1 MTTLYP
7 IQDVFT
13 RGEISPRLHA
23 RASLDFY
30 RAALAKCENFI
41 TLPHGGIRKRGGT
54 YFAGEVKISAK
65 TTRLIPFI
73 FSADQAYALE
83 FGDRYIRVHAY
94 GARVGAVEVASP
106 YLEAD
111 LFELAYVQSADQMW
125 ITHRDH
131 PPKVL
136 TRSAHT
142 AWALTDFEFLDGP
155 YDPVNDTATTLTPSD
170 TGHLTPRMTSNTTP
184 SGTASTGSGSAS
196 AWQMFDRDKT
206 QDIEIASGG
215 DGYIRF
221 RNAGGAQRVVDAY
234 WITTSRLATGDYDF
248 FTAWELQGSNDGT
261 NWVTLDTRTGE
272 LGWGNGETRF
282 YDFTNKSAFEYHQLV
297 FSGGGGDDAVVTVS
311 AELAMHIAAFDQ
323 TPFDL
328 TASSIIGINN
338 DTGFQVSDVGR
349 SIRLLGADGIWRWA
363 RVTSRTSTTAV
374 KIILY
379 GHALPNMNPITRWR
393 LGTFVPG
400 KHVESGSLYEERLAF
415 SRKFS
420 VYASATGDFDN
431 FALGEKDDDA
441 LEFVQAGGGQAND
454 IVWIADSDGALLIGT
469 GGGIRALSG
478 SGIDEALTPSSFKN
492 RRSRTFGCARIRPV
506 DAGQS
511 FLYVTRSRKS
521 IAELTQTAQ
530 SRFASDDVG
539 QVSEHIPKKGVVEL
553 AFQTDP
559 DPLLWFP
566 LENGELGGYT
576 HQPSQ
581 EVRGMHRH
589 RLGGSASG
597 AGPDGSNWADV
608 ESAAVTPGQDGN
620 DDLWLIVKRSIG
632 GATRRY
638 IEIKT
643 APFEY
648 GAIADAF
655 EVDCGLTYTGLAV
668 TTVGGAMHLAGQ
680 SVDVLADGKVYRGL
694 IVSGGGTVTLP
705 GGSTAAKWQLGLPY
719 AAGADTLELDVGGR
733 DGSIIGRRKKVAKV
747 ILSLLETDTTG
758 LQVQS
763 LMRGRWE
770 PVRMPSI
777 VAPDGRATLFTGNVE
792 VPIDDSWE
800 GQGRVRIRHVNPTPC
815 TIRAFTPVFDAE
827 P

>member
-13 RGEISPRLHA
+13 RGKISPRLHA

-30 RAALAKCENFI
+30 RAALSKCENFV

-65 TTRLIPFI
+65 RTRLIPFI

-83 FGDRYIRVHAY
+83 FGDRYIRVYAY
-94 GARVGAVEVASP
+94 GARVGTVEVSSP

-125 ITHRDH
+125 ITHRNY

-155 YDPVNDTATTLTPSD
+155 YDDINKTSTTLTPAD
-170 TGHLTPRMTSNTTP
+170 TGHLTPDMTSNSAP
-184 SGTASTGSGSAS
+184 SGAASNAEGGA
-196 AWQMFDRDKT
+196 AWQIFDRDKT
-206 QDIEIASGG
+206 QNILISSGG
-215 DGYIRF
+215 DGYVRY
-221 RNAGGAQRVVDAY
+221 RNAGGAQRVIDAY
-234 WITTSRLATGDYDF
+234 WITAANEATKNFDYA
-248 FTAWELQGSNDGT
+248 TAWEIQGSNDGT

-272 LGWGNGETRF
+272 SGWGNGETRF
-282 YDFTNKSAFEYHQLV
+282 YEFTNANAYEYHQFV
-297 FSGGGGDDAVVTVS
+297 FSGGGGADASNTYL
-311 AELAMHIAAFDQ
+311 AEIAFHIAASDQ

-328 TASSIIGINN
+328 TASSILGINN
-338 DTGFQVSDVGR
+338 NIGFQTTDAGR
-349 SIRLLGADGIWRWA
+349 AIRLLGADGIWRWA
-363 RVTSRTSTTAV
+363 KITSRTSTTAV

-400 KHVESGSLYEERLAF
+400 RHVESGSLYEERLAF

-441 LEFVQAGGGQAND
+441 LEFIQAGGGQAND

-469 GGGIRALSG
+469 SGGIRALSG

-521 IAELTQTAQ
+521 IAELAQTAQ

-539 QVSEHIPKKGVVEL
+539 QISEHIPKQGVVEL

-589 RLGGSASG
+589 RLGGAFN
-597 AGPDGSNWADV
+597 GSDWAVV
-608 ESAAVTPGQDGN
+608 ESATVTPGQDGN
-620 DDLWLIVKRSIG
+620 DDLWLIVKRTIG
-632 GATRRY
+632 GVTKRY

-648 GAIADAF
+648 GAVADAF
-655 EVDCGLTYTGLAV
+655 EVDCGLSYSGLAV

-694 IVSGGGTVTLP
+694 TVSGGGTVTLP

-763 LMRGRWE
+763 FMRGRWE

-777 VAPDGRATLFTGNVE
+777 VAPSGRAMLFTGNVE

>member
-1 MTTLYP
+1 M
-7 IQDVFT
+7 F
-13 RGEISPRLHA
+13 LHA

-30 RAALAKCENFI
+30 RAALARCENFV
-41 TLPHGGIRKRGGT
+41 TLPHGGIRRRGGT
-54 YFAGEVKISAK
+54 YFVGEVKTSAK
-65 TTRLIPFI
+65 KTRLIPFI

-83 FGDRYIRVHAY
+83 FGDQYIRVYAY
-94 GARVGAVEVASP
+94 GARVGTVEVASP

-111 LFELAYVQSADQMW
+111 LFELQYVQSADQMW
-125 ITHRDH
+125 ISHRNYV
-131 PPKVL
+131 PKVL
-136 TRSAHT
+136 TRTTHT
-142 AWALTDFEFLDGP
+142 TWTLTDFEFLDGP
-155 YDPVNDTATTLTPSD
+155 YDPINDTATTLKPAN
-170 TGHLTPRMTSNTTP
+170 TGHATPKMTSSSAP
-184 SGTASTGSGSAS
+184 SGTVTDDGSGTSS
-196 AWQMFDRDKT
+196 WKVFDRDIT
-206 QDIEIASGG
+206 GSVTMTTGSSGFLQYQFPSG
-215 DGYIRF
+215 QGK
-221 RNAGGAQRVVDAY
+221 VVNAY
-234 WITTSRLATGDYDF
+234 WIAASDNAAKYADTSTQWTLY
-248 FTAWELQGSNDGT
+248 GSNDGV
-261 NWVTLDTRTGE
+261 NYISLDGRSGE
-272 LGWGNGETRF
+272 RGWSGSEVRF
-282 YDFTNKSAFEYHQLV
+282 YEFQNKASYEYYKLS
-297 FSGGGGDDAVVTVS
+297 FSGGGGDDATNTS
-311 AELAMHIAAFDQ
+311 IAEFAMAEAGDSMV
-323 TPFDL
+323 PFDL
-328 TASSIIGINN
+328 TASATAGIN
-338 DTGFQVSDVGR
+338 DGAGFQTTDVGR
-349 SIRLLGADGIWRWA
+349 VIRLLGADNVWRWA
-363 RVTSRTSTTAV
+363 KITSRTSATVV
-374 KIILY
+374 KIRLY
-379 GHALPNMNPITRWR
+379 GHALPDLSPITRWR

-400 KHVESGSLYEERLAF
+400 KYVESGSLYEERLAF

-441 LEFVQAGGGQAND
+441 LEFIQAGGGQAND

-469 GGGIRALSG
+469 SGGVRALSG

-530 SRFASDDVG
+530 SRFTSDDVG
-539 QVSEHIPKKGVVEL
+539 QISEHIPKQGVVEL

-566 LENGELGGYT
+566 LDNGELGGYT

-589 RLGGSASG
+589 RLGGAFGG
-597 AGPDGSNWADV
+597 ADWAVV

-620 DDLWLIVKRSIG
+620 DDLWLVVKRTIG
-632 GATRRY
+632 GVTQRY

-680 SVDVLADGKVYRGL
+680 SVDVLADGNVYRGL
-694 IVSGGGTVTLP
+694 TVSGGGTVTLP
-705 GGSTAAKWQLGLPY
+705 GGATAAKWQLGLPY

-758 LQVQS
+758 LEVQS
-763 LMRGRWE
+763 FMRGRWE

-777 VAPDGRATLFTGNVE
+777 VAPDGGATLFTGNVE

>member
-1 MTTLYP
+1 MATLYP
-7 IQDVFT
+7 VQDVFT

-30 RAALAKCENFI
+30 RAALARCENFV

-54 YFAGEVKISAK
+54 YFAGEVKTSARK
-65 TTRLIPFI
+65 TRLIPFI

-83 FGDRYIRVHAY
+83 FGDQYIRVYAY
-94 GARVGAVEVASP
+94 GARVGTVEVASP

-111 LFELAYVQSADQMW
+111 LFELAFVQSADQMW
-125 ITHRDH
+125 ISHKDY
-131 PPKVL
+131 PLKVL
-136 TRSAHT
+136 TRTAHT
-142 AWALTDFEFLDGP
+142 SWTLADFNFLDGP
-155 YDPVNDTATTLTPSD
+155 YDDINTTSTTLKPAS
-170 TGHLTPRMTSNTTP
+170 TGHATPKMTSATAP
-184 SGTASTGSGSAS
+184 SGTVTDNGTGTNSWRVFDRAINGVVTISTGS
-196 AWQMFDRDKT
+196 
-206 QDIEIASGG
+206 SGLLQ
-215 DGYIRF
+215 YQF
-221 RNAGGAQRVVDAY
+221 PAGQGKAVNAY
-234 WITTSRLATGDYDF
+234 WISASEDAAKWGD
-248 FTAWELQGSNDGT
+248 TPTQWKLSASNDGV
-261 NWVTLDTRTGE
+261 NYVSLDGRTSE
-272 LGWGNGETRF
+272 RGWSGSEVRF
-282 YDFTNKSAFEYHQLV
+282 YDFLNSTTYEYYKFD
-297 FSGGGGDDAVVTVS
+297 FSGGGGDDANNTS
-311 AELAMHIAAFDQ
+311 LSEIALTENGDLMA
-323 TPFDL
+323 PFDL
-328 TASSIIGINN
+328 TASAVAGIN
-338 DTGFQVSDVGR
+338 DGAGFQASDIGR
-349 SIRLLGADGIWRWA
+349 SVRLLGSDNVWRWA
-363 RVTSRTSTTAV
+363 KVTGRTSTTV
-374 KIILY
+374 VQIRLY
-379 GHALPNMNPITRWR
+379 GHALPDLSPITRWR

-400 KHVESGSLYEERLAF
+400 KYVESGSLYEERLAF

-420 VYASATGDFDN
+420 VYGSKTGDFDN

-469 GGGIRALSG
+469 SGGVRALSG

-530 SRFASDDVG
+530 SRFTSDDVG
-539 QVSEHIPKKGVVEL
+539 QISEHIPKQGVVEL

-566 LENGELGGYT
+566 LDNGELGGYT

-581 EVRGMHRH
+581 DVRGMHRH
-589 RLGGSASG
+589 RLGGAFSG
-597 AGPDGSNWADV
+597 AGWAVV

-620 DDLWLIVKRSIG
+620 DDLWLVVKRTIG
-632 GATRRY
+632 GVTKRY

-648 GAIADAF
+648 GAVADAF
-655 EVDCGLTYTGLAV
+655 EVDCGLTYTGAAV

-694 IVSGGGTVTLP
+694 AVSGGGTVTLP
-705 GGSTAAKWQLGLPY
+705 GGSIAAKWQLGLPY

-733 DGSIIGRRKKVAKV
+733 DGSIIGRRKKVAKA
-747 ILSLLETDTTG
+747 ILSLLETDITG

-763 LMRGRWE
+763 FMRGRWE
-770 PVRMPSI
+770 PVRLPSI

>member
-7 IQDVFT
+7 VQDVFT

-30 RAALAKCENFI
+30 RAALARCENFV

-65 TTRLIPFI
+65 KTRLIPFI
-73 FSADQAYALE
+73 FSADQAYVLE
-83 FGDRYIRVHAY
+83 FGDLYIRVYAY
-94 GARVGAVEVASP
+94 GARVGTVEVASP

-111 LFELAYVQSADQMW
+111 LFKLAYVQSADQMW
-125 ITHRDH
+125 IVHKDYA
-131 PPKVL
+131 PKVL
-136 TRSAHT
+136 TRTAHT
-142 AWALTDFEFLDGP
+142 AWTLTDFAFLDGP
-155 YDPVNDTATTLTPSD
+155 YDEINTTPTTLTPAS
-170 TGHLTPRMTSNTTP
+170 TGHATPRMTSATAP
-184 SGTASTGSGSAS
+184 SGTVTDDGTGTST
-196 AWQMFDRDKT
+196 WTVFDRS
-206 QDIEIASGG
+206 IAQEVVFTTHSSGFIQ
-215 DGYIRF
+215 YQF
-221 RNAGGAQRVVDAY
+221 PAGQGRAVNAY
-234 WITTSRLATGDYDF
+234 WIAASSNVAATGD
-248 FTAWELQGSNDGT
+248 TPTQWTLTGSNDGV
-261 NWVTLDTRTGE
+261 NYVALDGRAGQTGWSGSE
-272 LGWGNGETRF
+272 VRF
-282 YDFTNKSAFEYHQLV
+282 YDFQNTTTYEYYRFA
-297 FSGGGGDDAVVTVS
+297 FSGGGGGDALNS
-311 AELAMHIAAFDQ
+311 SIAEIALAENGDTM
-323 TPFDL
+323 TPFNL
-328 TASSIIGINN
+328 TASSTAGINSG
-338 DTGFQVSDVGR
+338 TGFQTSDVGR
-349 SIRLLGADGIWRWA
+349 SIRLLGSENVWRWA
-363 RVTSRTSTTAV
+363 KITGRSSTTV
-374 KIILY
+374 VQIRLY
-379 GHALPNMNPITRWR
+379 GHALPDLSPITRWR

-400 KHVESGSLYEERLAF
+400 KYVESGSLYEERLAF

-441 LEFVQAGGGQAND
+441 LEFIQAGGGQAND
-454 IVWIADSDGALLIGT
+454 IAWIADSDGALLIGT
-469 GGGIRALSG
+469 SGGVRALSG

-530 SRFASDDVG
+530 SRFSSDDVG
-539 QVSEHIPKKGVVEL
+539 QISEHIPKQGVVEL

-566 LENGELGGYT
+566 LDNGELGGYT

-589 RLGGSASG
+589 RLGGAFG
-597 AGPDGSNWADV
+597 GTGPDDSNWAVV
-608 ESAAVTPGQDGN
+608 ESATVTPGQDGN
-620 DDLWLIVKRSIG
+620 DDLWLVVKRTIG
-632 GATRRY
+632 GVTRRY

-648 GAIADAF
+648 GAVADAF
-655 EVDCGLTYTGLAV
+655 EVDCGLTYTGAAV
-668 TTVGGAMHLAGQ
+668 ATVGGAAHLAGQ
-680 SVDVLADGKVYRGL
+680 AVDVLADGKVYRGL

-705 GGSTAAKWQLGLPY
+705 GGSAGKWQLGLPY
-719 AAGADTLELDVGGR
+719 AAGADTLELDVGGK
-733 DGSIIGRRKKVAKV
+733 DGSIIGRRKKVAKT

-758 LQVQS
+758 LEVQS
-763 LMRGRWE
+763 FMRGRWE

-800 GQGRVRIRHVNPTPC
+800 GQGKVRIRHVNPTPC